1 MRILLVD
8 DDKTLIDVL
17 RIFLAEKSYVID
29 AVTDGEQGWIYG
41 STYKYDLIILDLSLP
56 KLDGITLCQHF
67 RASGYDTP
75 ILLLTAHNGCQDRI
89 KGLDAGAD
97 DYLSKPFDVE
107 ELAARI
113 RALLRRSNSN
123 VNPVLTWG
131 DLQLNPSSGEV
142 TYQGR
147 LISLTAKEYALLELF
162 LNYSQEV
169 FSIEDIIEH
178 LWSSV
183 EYPAEATVRSHL
195 RRLRNQLKLVG
206 LPEDTIE
213 TVRGRGYYLKSPPQ
227 QNDNPPLTNPQPSET
242 TENKQLRHL
251 AALTAAWEKYQHKSN
266 QQLVTL
272 ESAIKD
278 LKNGSLSSG
287 DRQAAKLIAH
297 SLAGNLGLFGFDT
310 ASQLAKELEKLLQ
323 ADVSLEA
330 AEILQFENL
339 LNTLRQELATN
350 KNSSQQISLQLP
362 EDCPLV
368 LIIDSDTKFTEQ
380 LAQEA
385 NSKGINTAT
394 TTTPELARSYFE
406 NENNQQL
413 PNVVILRLTFTQSIN
428 DPNLLFEHLS
438 LVAEFNLLI
447 PSIPVIV
454 IGDSDRWQD
463 RLYVARYGGYF
474 YLPQPVSSSQI
485 IDFCQQVLERF
496 CEDKKI
502 MVIDDD
508 IELLQTLPSLL
519 QPWKFKLTT
528 LNDPRQFWE
537 VLPAVDPNLL
547 VLDIEMPYISGIELC
562 KILRNHPYWR
572 KLPIL
577 FLTVHTDVTI
587 REQVFTSGADDFV
600 NKPVTGKQLAHR
612 ILNCIERRA

>member
-1 MRILLVD
+1 
-8 DDKTLIDVL
+8 
-17 RIFLAEKSYVID
+17 
-29 AVTDGEQGWIYG
+29 
-41 STYKYDLIILDLSLP
+41 
-56 KLDGITLCQHF
+56 
-67 RASGYDTP
+67 
-75 ILLLTAHNGCQDRI
+75 
-89 KGLDAGAD
+89 
-97 DYLSKPFDVE
+97 KPFDVE

-123 VNPVLTWG
+123 SNPVLTWG

-142 TYQGR
+142 TYQGK
-147 LISLTAKEYALLELF
+147 LISLTAKEYGLLELF
-162 LNYSQEV
+162 LNHNQEV

-195 RRLRNQLKLVG
+195 RRLRNQLKLAG

-213 TVRGRGYYLKSPPQ
+213 TVRGRGYYLKPPPH
-227 QNDNPPLTNPQPSET
+227 DNPPQTNPQSSET

-266 QQLVTL
+266 QQLTTL
-272 ESAIKD
+272 ESALKD
-278 LKNGSLSSG
+278 LKNGNLNHEN
-287 DRQAAKLIAH
+287 RQAAKLIAH
-297 SLAGNLGLFGFDT
+297 SLAGNLGLFGFDNGSKLT
-310 ASQLAKELEKLLQ
+310 KELEQLLQ
-323 ADVSLEA
+323 TNLKLNTSQLS
-330 AEILQFENL
+330 QFENI
-339 LNTLRQELATN
+339 LNTLRQELTTN
-350 KNSSQQISLQLP
+350 KNYSQQISLKLQ
-362 EDCPLV
+362 EDYPLV
-368 LIIDSDTKFTEQ
+368 LIIASDTKFTEQ
-380 LAQEA
+380 LTQQA
-385 NSKGINTAT
+385 NSKEIKTAIAT
-394 TTTPELARSYFE
+394 NPELARNYLD
-406 NENNQQL
+406 NKNNQQL
-413 PNVVILRLTFTQSIN
+413 PNVVIIKLTFAQSTQ

-438 LVAEFNLLI
+438 LIAEFNLLT

-474 YLPQPVSSSQI
+474 YLQEPVSSTQI
-485 IDFCQQVLERF
+485 IDCCQQILERF
-496 CEDKKI
+496 HQDKKI

-528 LNDPRQFWE
+528 LNDPRQFLE
-537 VLPAVDPNLL
+537 VLPAIDPNLL

-577 FLTVHTDVTI
+577 FLTVHTDVSI
-587 REQVFTSGADDFV
+587 REQVFTSGADAFI
-600 NKPVTGKQLAHR
+600 NKPVAGKKLANR